1 MEEHAI
7 RYARSYQ
14 QFKGELD
21 YELNRAAN
29 GFVRIGFLLRQAR
42 DTDILKESGYT
53 NVNEFAKSEYGL
65 DASQVSRF
73 ININEK
79 FSKED
84 DPEQLKDEYK
94 GYGVAK
100 LGLML
105 TLPGPIVEELSP
117 EMSKSEIQTVKEE
130 YEAEQ
135 KITPIEVM
143 TEDTDSNTA
152 EFEFLEKLLYEIG
165 RSEADIMAALLK
177 EEGFTISPE
186 PRKEMGILAPAGQ
199 KMYIARIPAMGKFTL
214 NIKDGRATVINMRD
228 GEKKEYTSQH
238 ISEALAGLCSHA
250 VDLALKQ
257 QDKYGENGIPDEFEM
272 WALLYDQSFPVK
284 DVKNQRI
291 APVQNKESRVSV
303 QKKEKN
309 DKKLQKTAEK
319 DENRTLSEKSGNDD
333 DAITAAEDLTE
344 GSDYPEEIDGPMPEG
359 KSSLDKN
366 TLKGY
371 KAGLTSDTHAC
382 ERLIRDNQ
390 FRALRTKLQSMLNT
404 VGRIIDA
411 LEETNDNN

>member
-309 DKKLQKTAEK
+309 DKKPQKPTEK

-359 KSSLDKN
+359 KPSIDKN
-366 TLKGY
+366 TLRGY
-371 KAGLTSDTHAC
+371 KAGLTSDMHAC
-382 ERLIRDNQ
+382 ERMIRDNQ

>member
-309 DKKLQKTAEK
+309 DKKPKKTAEK

>member
-309 DKKLQKTAEK
+309 DKKPQKTAEK

>member
-1 MEEHAI
+1 MEEHAF

-309 DKKLQKTAEK
+309 DKKPQKTAEK